1 MSNERWT
8 VEDAARAIAERFIQ
22 KSEGTSVRRVER
34 GFAGS
39 NELLGQLER
48 QRLASRH
55 GTNQYF
61 PTFYSLELVDPE
73 LRKYAENCINVVLKG
88 LKLLYDQSESSTAFG
103 FANVR
108 AAVESQHSLVENEMV
123 KLGMVLCCDFLGLI
137 GGWSGTPGTED
148 FSLTPRSE
156 ILGFENVHSAW
167 QHEMDLLKFQEER
180 LVAVRQARI
189 PPPVSSLPE
198 TTDFSI
204 VHLPKL
210 RAVIER
216 DYAELSRIRD
226 GVKSR
231 MILAGGLIEALLLDA
246 LKEVEPLALA
256 ASTAPKDRTK
266 TVRPLDEWAL
276 GSMLDVAVEL
286 KIIDVAAQ
294 KFGHGVRDYRNLV
307 HPGLE
312 IRSAQKVAV
321 AEADIAE
328 KVLGLIIRDL
338 DDRKKKQP

>member
-1 MSNERWT
+1 MSHEKWT
-8 VEDAARAIAERFIQ
+8 VEDAARAITERFIQ
-22 KSEGTSVRRVER
+22 KSEGTPVRRVER

-39 NELLGQLER
+39 NQLLGQLEQ
-48 QRLASRH
+48 QRLATRH

-61 PTFYSLELVDPE
+61 PTFYSLEHVDPE
-73 LRKYAENCINVVLKG
+73 LRKYAENCTNIVLKG
-88 LKLLYDQSESSTAFG
+88 LKRLYDQSESPTAFA

-108 AAVESQHSLVENEMV
+108 AAVGSQYPLVENEMV
-123 KLGMVLCCDFLGLI
+123 KLGMAFCCDFLGLI
-137 GGWSGTPGTED
+137 GGWSGTPGTEG
-148 FSLTPRSE
+148 FSLSPRSE
-156 ILGFENVHSAW
+156 ILGFEGVQSAW
-167 QHEMDLLKFQEER
+167 QHEIDLLKLQEER
-180 LVAVRQARI
+180 IDSYRQARI
-189 PPPVSSLPE
+189 SPVSSLPE
-198 TTDFSI
+198 ATDFSF
-204 VHLPKL
+204 VHVPKL
-210 RAVIER
+210 RVVIER

-256 ASTAPKDRTK
+256 TSTAPKDKTK
-266 TVRPLDEWAL
+266 AVRPLDEWAL
-276 GSMLDVAVEL
+276 GSLLDVAVEL

-294 KFGHGVRDYRNLV
+294 KFGHGVRDYRNLI

-328 KVLGLIIRDL
+328 KVLVLIIRDL
-338 DDRKKKQP
+338 DDRKKK

>member
-1 MSNERWT
+1 MSQEIWT

-22 KSEGTSVRRVER
+22 KSEGTPVRRVER

-61 PTFYSLELVDPE
+61 PTFYSLGHVDPE
-73 LRKYAENCINVVLKG
+73 LRKYADVVLKG
-88 LKLLYDQSESSTAFG
+88 LKLLYDQSESSSEFG

-108 AAVESQHSLVENEMV
+108 AAVQSQHSLVENEMV
-123 KLGMVLCCDFLGLI
+123 KLGMVLCCDFLRLI
-137 GGWSGTPGTED
+137 GGWSGAPGTED
-148 FSLTPRSE
+148 LLLTPKSE
-156 ILGFENVHSAW
+156 ILGFEGVQSAW
-167 QHEMDLLKFQEER
+167 QQEIELLNFQEER
-180 LVAVRQARI
+180 IVAIRQAKTS
-189 PPPVSSLPE
+189 PVSSLPE
-198 TTDFSI
+198 ATNFSF
-204 VHLPKL
+204 VHVPKL

-266 TVRPLDEWAL
+266 TARPLDEWAL

-286 KIIDVAAQ
+286 TIIDVAAQ
-294 KFGHGVRDYRNLV
+294 KFRHGVRDYRNLV

-321 AEADIAE
+321 HEADIAE

>member
-1 MSNERWT
+1 MSHEKWT
-8 VEDAARAIAERFIQ
+8 VEDAGRAIAERFIQ
-22 KSEGTSVRRVER
+22 KAEGTPVRTVER

-55 GTNQYF
+55 PTNQYF
-61 PTFYSLELVDPE
+61 PTFYALKHVDPK
-73 LRKYAENCINVVLKG
+73 LRKYAENCTNVVLKG

-123 KLGMVLCCDFLGLI
+123 KVGMVLCCEFLGLI
-137 GGWSGTPGTED
+137 TSWGGTPGTED
-148 FSLTPRSE
+148 FSVTPKSE
-156 ILGFENVHSAW
+156 ILGFEDVQSAW
-167 QHEMDLLKFQEER
+167 QHEIDSLKSQEER
-180 LVAVRQARI
+180 LGVIRQARI

-198 TTDFSI
+198 LTKFSFLH
-204 VHLPKL
+204 VPKL
-210 RAVIER
+210 RAIIER

-266 TVRPLDEWAL
+266 AVKPLDQWAL

-294 KFGHGVRDYRNLV
+294 KFGHGVRDYRNLI

-312 IRSAQKVAV
+312 IRSKQKVAS
-321 AEADIAE
+321 AEAEIAE

-338 DDRKKKQP
+338 DDRKKKQA